1 VSCVRFERAV
11 QKPEVGVHVSDT
23 HLIILNINLYKVR
36 QHFSRIILSHV
47 CASSESK

>member
-1 VSCVRFERAV
+1 MSCVRFERAV

-36 QHFSRIILSHV
+36 DRKSV
-47 CASSESK
+47 V